1 MGISI
6 CGYCM
11 LHRYKTF
18 KKVINNI
25 RSNAQLENIP
35 FYSFSFKDSY
45 NERTRIFLEQDIE
58 NLKINF
64 IKKTIPDFIKEK
76 DLFYNKTHIEYVRKS
91 FPKERLNYLHMVDFV
106 SDPSTIPFINNYDLA
121 VQFDDDSWFKSKY
134 HFEYESFYENSNKM
148 ILTSHTYINDTAKR
162 RETKI
167 NFFQELLKYC
177 KINKIIPKNK
187 LLAQAIEKEDENLF
201 NQLPWTSCN
210 FNVYKTSMF
219 NNQKWKDWITF
230 IKSSGGIFTYRWG
243 DQEIIG
249 AYAYLFY
256 EDPVIDLDLF
266 PNIYTDKIDYQ
277 DIIIFKRNIIIKILS
292 KLKRK
297 LKMIIQKIIS

>member
-1 MGISI
+1 
-6 CGYCM
+6 M

-25 RSNAQLENIP
+25 RSNAKLENVP

-45 NERTRIFLEQDIE
+45 NERTRRFLEQDIE

-134 HFEYESFYENSNKM
+134 NFEYESFNSNINKI
-148 ILTSHTYINDTAKR
+148 ILTSHTYIDDTAKR
-162 RETKI
+162 TETKI
-167 NFFQELLKYC
+167 NFFQTLLKYC
-177 KINKIIPKNK
+177 KIHDITPKHK
-187 LLAQAIEKEDENLF
+187 LLAEAVEKEDENLF
-201 NQLPWTSCN
+201 HKLSWTSCN
-210 FNVYKTSMF
+210 FNVYKTFMF
-219 NNQKWKDWITF
+219 QNQSWKDWIAF
-230 IKSSGGIFTYRWG
+230 IKSNGGIFTHRWG

-249 AYAYLFY
+249 AYAYIYY
-256 EDPVIDLDLF
+256 EDPVIDLNLF
-266 PNIYTDKIDYQ
+266 PHIYTDKIDSEN
-277 DIIIFKRNIIIKILS
+277 IIIFRKNLIIRILN
-292 KLKRK
+292 KLKRNFNFRK
-297 LKMIIQKIIS
+297 LLKIIVLSRKS